1 MLATGPT
8 ESASNWDFTQVF
20 DILKSPT
27 YGFNDRFAQEVNRYC
42 SPSSEG
48 HSNHGLT
55 PSANS
60 RPDEIKRQ
68 RSYPKLGDFGLIW
81 DILNKDSPSPS
92 NGSMPKEPPPP
103 SLHQHSA
110 LTLLRQPVHNEPAK
124 GTTSIPHKSVPV
136 VKLSTP
142 SVTKEKDHNRSSR
155 NPPPL
160 SQQPISILK
169 RAAGGRP
176 IETDVT
182 ATSPSQTLPRTI
194 GHPSKPTEIPKV
206 NNRTKN
212 NGNVTQSQVN
222 PEPIL
227 SESSTGVYSD
237 SSAVVFDQ
245 PITKKS
251 GVLLFVPTQVGSR
264 DTRGHHEETPPSSYD
279 EADWGFALNTT
290 SNTAQNIIITSA
302 GIQVL
307 PAAYKTASDRRSG
320 LVTMLLQDFPE
331 YAQLAS
337 QVLTKKS
344 VEPRPI
350 HVFVDMSNVCFLPV
364 LNCHLL
370 PKLTVLCRSWWVS
383 TTR

>member
-1 MLATGPT
+1 MLATGTT

-27 YGFNDRFAQEVNRYC
+27 YGFNARFAQEVNRYC
-42 SPSSEG
+42 SPSSDG
-48 HSNHGLT
+48 HSTHGLT

-81 DILNKDSPSPS
+81 DLLNKDSPSP
-92 NGSMPKEPPPP
+92 NNNLMPEEPPSP
-103 SLHQHSA
+103 SFDQHST
-110 LTLLRQPVHNEPAK
+110 LTILRQPVHDEPAK
-124 GTTSIPHKSVPV
+124 GTISIPHKSVPV

-142 SVTKEKDHNRSSR
+142 SVTKEKDLNRSSR

-169 RAAGGRP
+169 RAAGGHP
-176 IETDVT
+176 IENDVT
-182 ATSPSQTLPRTI
+182 ATSSPQTLPRAT
-194 GHPSKPTEIPKV
+194 GHPSKPTEIPNV
-206 NNRTKN
+206 NNRTKD
-212 NGNVTQSQVN
+212 NGKVTKSQVS

-264 DTRGHHEETPPSSYD
+264 DARGHHEGTPPSSYD
-279 EADWGFALNTT
+279 EADWGFASNTT
-290 SNTAQNIIITSA
+290 SNTAQNLIITSA

-307 PAAYKTASDRRSG
+307 PAAYETASERRFG
-320 LVTMLLQDFPE
+320 LVTMLLRDFPE

-364 LNCHLL
+364 LTCHSL
-370 PKLTVLCRSWWVS
+370 PKLTILSRSWWVS
-383 TTR
+383 TIR